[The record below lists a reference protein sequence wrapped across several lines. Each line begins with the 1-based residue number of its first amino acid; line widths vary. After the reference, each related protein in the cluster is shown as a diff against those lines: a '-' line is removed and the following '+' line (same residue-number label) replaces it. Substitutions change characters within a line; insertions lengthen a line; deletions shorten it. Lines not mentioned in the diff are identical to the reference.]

1 MMAGAAHSQQ
11 HPTSYGN
18 QSGQNN
24 MTSNSLQVPSGSG
37 PGQQVGVQNMSNL
50 SNIMSTNN
58 STSFQ
63 GGANSAATGMMA
75 GQGGAGLQTDMSH
88 LLMQHGALPNSQH
101 AHHGNQQVDRI
112 NHSSPNKGP
121 GGSSIGFAAG
131 SVNNGGMTMVG
142 SQAGSIQQGSV
153 GGISG
158 LGGISGMSSSGA
170 RPSMNQTSHGKSFPY
185 SMHRKT
191 NSNKL
196 PHIGSSNSK
205 ENTSSSI
212 QQPSSTSNIYNAA
225 NNTQ

>member
-1 MMAGAAHSQQ
+1 
-11 HPTSYGN
+11 
-18 QSGQNN
+18 
-24 MTSNSLQVPSGSG
+24 
-37 PGQQVGVQNMSNL
+37 
-50 SNIMSTNN
+50 
-58 STSFQ
+58 
-63 GGANSAATGMMA
+63 
-75 GQGGAGLQTDMSH
+75 
-88 LLMQHGALPNSQH
+88 MQHGALPNSQH

-205 ENTSSSI
+205 ENTTSSI
-212 QQPSSTSNIYNAA
+212 Q
-225 NNTQ
+225 

>member
-1 MMAGAAHSQQ
+1 MGRMRGISPGSREKAYMTGNNTNAGGNNFTQSAQNTSGGVAGNMMAGAAHSQQ

-24 MTSNSLQVPSGSG
+24 MTVNSLQVPAGSGVGSG

-63 GGANSAATGMMA
+63 GGANTAANGMMA
-75 GQGGAGLQTDMSH
+75 GQGGAGLQNDMSH
-88 LLMQHGALPNSQH
+88 LLMQHNALPNSQH

-121 GGSSIGFAAG
+121 GGSSIGFAAAG

-142 SQAGSIQQGSV
+142 SQAGSIQ
-153 GGISG
+153 
-158 LGGISGMSSSGA
+158 
-170 RPSMNQTSHGKSFPY
+170 
-185 SMHRKT
+185 
-191 NSNKL
+191 
-196 PHIGSSNSK
+196 
-205 ENTSSSI
+205 
-212 QQPSSTSNIYNAA
+212 
-225 NNTQ
+225 